1 MMTQFQDIAILLLRL
16 ATAANFLSPV
26 ADRFGLWGP
35 PGTTH
40 VLWGTWQ
47 NFVEYTAQ
55 VNSFAPS
62 AFVLFLAV
70 AATVLEIVL
79 ALLLIVGYKTR
90 LAALGAALLTLV
102 FAASMAYSFGIKSP
116 LDYAVFVDCTSAFL
130 LATVARYRWSLDELT
145 RKKKR
150 RYY

>member
-1 MMTQFQDIAILLLRL
+1 MIQFQDIAILLLRL

-35 PGTTH
+35 PGTAN
-40 VLWGTWQ
+40 VVWGTWQ

-55 VNSFAPS
+55 VNSFAPA

-79 ALLLIVGYKTR
+79 SLLLIVGYKTR
-90 LAALGAALLTLV
+90 FAALGAALLTLI
-102 FAASMAYSFGIKSP
+102 FAVAMAFSFGIKAP
-116 LDYAVFVDCTSAFL
+116 LDYSVFVDCTSAFL
-130 LATVARYRWSLDELT
+130 LATVARYRWSVDELT
-145 RKKKR
+145 RKKRR